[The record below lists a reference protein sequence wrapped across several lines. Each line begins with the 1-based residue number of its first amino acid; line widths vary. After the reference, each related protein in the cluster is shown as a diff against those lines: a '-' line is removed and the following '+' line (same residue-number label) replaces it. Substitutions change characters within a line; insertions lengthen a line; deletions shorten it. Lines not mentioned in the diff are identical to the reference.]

1 MCSTEMSAEK
11 ILALVLSIMCWS
23 ACRTLSRMRERGD
36 RMSGAVATTLAVQ
49 RERERDVRWRQRRGG
64 VGCWQVKFII
74 SPGRDF
80 RPSPLFEQHEQQG
93 GHHGAEAQARHG
105 RGCREL
111 REAERAASSCQT
123 GSQSRKKKK
132 DIAAERNVGFLTAA
146 LVPSR
151 TSMKSF
157 SLVAS
162 SDRCIT
168 SD

>member
-36 RMSGAVATTLAVQ
+36 RMSGAVATTLPVQ
-49 RERERDVRWRQRRGG
+49 RGRRWLETEDELEQNPLVRAGE
-64 VGCWQVKFII
+64 
-74 SPGRDF
+74 F
-80 RPSPLFEQHEQQG
+80 RPSPLFEEHQQER
-93 GHHGAEAQARHG
+93 GHHGAQAQAGHR
-105 RGCREL
+105 RGCCEL
-111 REAERAASSCQT
+111 RGREGGVVQSDRK
-123 GSQSRKKKK
+123 QSRAGKRRQQEKCW
-132 DIAAERNVGFLTAA
+132 FLTAA